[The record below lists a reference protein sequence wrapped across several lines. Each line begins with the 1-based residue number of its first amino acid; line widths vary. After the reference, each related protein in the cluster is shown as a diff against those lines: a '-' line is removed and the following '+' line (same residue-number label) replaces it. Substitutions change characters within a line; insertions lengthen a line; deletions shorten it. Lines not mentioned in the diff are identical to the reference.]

1 MVLDAPDDIVVQP
14 SQGERDDVAEI
25 NPDHLDNDAEHENV
39 LLATDCTSQYT
50 VLYTVTITLVC
61 KEVALTLRYHPHF
74 SRGHEG
80 ACTPTAARRTPSFR
94 RCCQYLDSRELEDT
108 C

>member
-39 LLATDCTSQYT
+39 LLATDCTSQHTY
-50 VLYTVTITLVC
+50 VL
-61 KEVALTLRYHPHF
+61 
-74 SRGHEG
+74 
-80 ACTPTAARRTPSFR
+80 
-94 RCCQYLDSRELEDT
+94 
-108 C
+108 